1 MNLEIMH
8 MLKSMQASS
17 KEMQTLNLEP
27 RKNGQKVNLELSS
40 VVGMVKNRESQ
51 RTTQS
56 QRKISMDKN
65 ENTARVSGK
74 I

>member
-1 MNLEIMH
+1 MH

>member
-1 MNLEIMH
+1 MH
-8 MLKSMQASS
+8 ILKSMQAGL
-17 KEMQTLNLEP
+17 KEMQISNLVL
-27 RKNGQKVNLELSS
+27 RKNGQKVNLESSS
-40 VVGMVKNRESQ
+40 VVGMVKNRELQ
-51 RTTQS
+51 PTTQL

>member
-1 MNLEIMH
+1 MH
-8 MLKSMQASS
+8 MLKSMQASL
-17 KEMQTLNLEP
+17 KEMQILNLEP

-51 RTTQS
+51 RTTQL

>member
-1 MNLEIMH
+1 MH
-8 MLKSMQASS
+8 MLKSMQASL
-17 KEMQTLNLEP
+17 KEMQILNLEP

-56 QRKISMDKN
+56 QRKISIHKN

>member
-1 MNLEIMH
+1 MH
-8 MLKSMQASS
+8 ILKSMQAGL
-17 KEMQTLNLEP
+17 KEMQISNLVL
-27 RKNGQKVNLELSS
+27 RKNGQKVNLESSS

-51 RTTQS
+51 PTTQL